1 MFEINRPGKN
11 KPIIRPKR
19 FVSSLRKKKEI
30 EKNHFFD
37 HIQDSYKAKFKEEVN
52 ALFDELNHIGKSFVI
67 DQNENNLVAYKEK
80 VQEFLN
86 FVIRNIYKIEEI
98 YGKRID
104 YKIVRTINNEL
115 EELFES
121 FLKEELPKLYLL
133 SKLDEIRGLIID
145 LIL

>member
-1 MFEINRPGKN
+1 MFEINRSGKN

-19 FVSSLRKKKEI
+19 FVSNSRKKKEI

-52 ALFDELNHIGKSFVI
+52 ALFDELNHIGKIFVI